1 MKSSSYI
8 DLQRFMLIPTKFPL
22 TLFLSLG
29 KEQKSSVQSTLLSSD
44 GSGKA
49 FYGEYVN
56 ARYA

>member
-1 MKSSSYI
+1 MTPVHREDGKNLNFTHS
-8 DLQRFMLIPTKFPL
+8 
-22 TLFLSLG
+22 LFLSLG

>member
-1 MKSSSYI
+1 
-8 DLQRFMLIPTKFPL
+8 
-22 TLFLSLG
+22 
-29 KEQKSSVQSTLLSSD
+29 VQITLLSSD

>member
-1 MKSSSYI
+1 MTPVHREDGKNLNFTQS
-8 DLQRFMLIPTKFPL
+8 LN
-22 TLFLSLG
+22 LSMG
-29 KEQKSSVQSTLLSSD
+29 KEQKSSVQFTLLSSD